1 MNGSVGTF
9 FSFFF
14 LLLFHDVHAFYYNR
28 ERKIKEETYSQSGVL
43 VKVNL

>member
-1 MNGSVGTF
+1 MVQLG
-9 FSFFF
+9 F
-14 LLLFHDVHAFYYNR
+14 LLLVLLRLVFHVHAFYYNR